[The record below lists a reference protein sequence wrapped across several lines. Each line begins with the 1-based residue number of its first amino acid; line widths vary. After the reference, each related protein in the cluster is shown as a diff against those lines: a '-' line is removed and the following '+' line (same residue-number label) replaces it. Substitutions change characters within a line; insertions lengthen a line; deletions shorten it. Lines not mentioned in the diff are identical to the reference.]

1 MSTKQAA
8 PNELSEGL
16 PLLGA
21 YAAKTCARRI
31 HNDFDHTIPEV
42 EWEPSPEMQ
51 RRFDEGI
58 AFEAN
63 VLSTWVDLLGDDFVA
78 IDHGLTRTESIR
90 QTIQAMNNGA
100 LLISNSWLPDDLEA
114 GRQGR
119 PDLLLRVVDGDGA
132 ACYVPGDIKNHKTLN
147 SAETKSAAISLPAAP
162 TEVFEVSGRSAMVSS
177 RLDDFLQ
184 LAHYS
189 RMLDS
194 AGFGPG
200 DEFRPG
206 FIVGTDHVTD
216 HNDASFILVWHELT
230 SPLFKTFSATSG
242 KKNRSALQRYDH
254 EHSFRVKVAQR
265 AAQRTGSPDDPAP
278 LVVPVG
284 QDECLECPYEEYCGE
299 LMEGQA
305 SREITSGRLSIREWL
320 TLQALGVTSTSELAQ
335 VDLTDAEWVAAY
347 LDRIPHQ
354 SSAEKRLSDAV
365 TRARMIEAD
374 VKLARTD
381 AGPLEIPAADVEI
394 DFDIEWDTDDQVYL
408 WGARK
413 RLGQDDSTAEYVPF
427 VSWDEMNDGGVALAE
442 EFVSWLRSEIQAAQS
457 AGQSIAVFHYTSPE
471 VRYLQELLGAEAVQD
486 VLGYFI
492 DLHAFV
498 KENFF
503 GVEGLGLKK
512 VAAAL
517 GFFWSSDDAGGLQS
531 QTWLQVARDVAES
544 EHEVMRARIL
554 EYNEEDVTATA
565 VLRDRIASV
574 TATLTDNH
582 EIAKRQPPSPPTP
595 AG

>member
-1 MSTKQAA
+1 MSTTQAA
-8 PNELSEGL
+8 ENRLSNSV

-21 YAAKTCARRI
+21 YAAKTCARKI
-31 HNDFDHTIPEV
+31 HNDFDRTIPKV

-51 RRFDEGI
+51 RLFDEGKD
-58 AFEAN
+58 FETR
-63 VLSTWVDLLGDDFVA
+63 VLAELSETLGSDLVRIEPHLSRAESVR
-78 IDHGLTRTESIR
+78 LTL
-90 QTIQAMNNGA
+90 QAMSDGV
-100 LLISNSWLPDDLEA
+100 LWISNGWLPDDLTG

-119 PDLLLRVVDGDGA
+119 PDLLLRMVGDDGA
-132 ACYVPGDIKNHKTLN
+132 PHYVPGDIKAHKTLKD
-147 SAETKSAAISLPAAP
+147 AKTKSALLSLPRDPA
-162 TEVFEVSGRSAMVSS
+162 TRLEVPGLVEEVSGC
-177 RLDDFLQ
+177 LDDFLQ

-189 RMLDS
+189 RMIDA
-194 AGFGPG
+194 AGHGPAQ
-200 DEFRPG
+200 EAREG
-206 FIVGTDHVTD
+206 FIIGTDEVGAEFDSRFVLT
-216 HNDASFILVWHELT
+216 WHQLT
-230 SPLFKTFSATSG
+230 SSLFQTFSASEG
-242 KKNRSALQRYDH
+242 KKKRSALERYDH
-254 EHSFRVKVAQR
+254 EHDFRLKVAKV
-265 AAQRTGSPDDPAP
+265 AAERTGAVTDSAP
-278 LVVPVG
+278 LVKPIG
-284 QDECLECPYEEYCGE
+284 QEECLECPYEEYCGE
-299 LMEGQA
+299 LMDGQA
-305 SREITSGRLSIREWL
+305 SLEITSGRLSIREWL

-381 AGPLEIPAADVEI
+381 AGPLEVPAADVEI

-413 RLGQDDSTAEYVPF
+413 RLMQDDSTAEYVPF

-471 VRYLQELLGAEAVQD
+471 VRFLEELLGAEAVRD
-486 VLGYFI
+486 VLEYFI
-492 DLHAFV
+492 DLHAFA

-512 VAAAL
+512 VATAL
-517 GFFWSSDDAGGLQS
+517 GFSWSSDDAGGLQS
-531 QTWLQVARDVAES
+531 QTWLQVARDVDES

-554 EYNEEDVTATA
+554 EYNEDDVTATA
-565 VLRDRIASV
+565 VLRDRIASE

-582 EIAKRQPPSPPTP
+582 EIAKPQAS
-595 AG
+595 